1 MKFTSTLV
9 PALIAATVT
18 TVFAQNAASTTP
30 ADPARPG
37 AARAARPGADAA
49 GYQASG
55 AFRNAQGAGAG
66 ANFGAGA
73 NPARNNAAG
82 MLGGGGMGGIGG
94 VGGQTSIDRIM
105 TNEEAIVKTG
115 IDKAK
120 FDEIKKSYKEYNGKI
135 EELQKALVPQS
146 EAQAKLVAEKGSEED
161 VGAAVEALWKTRA
174 EIAKLQAFKALK
186 TNKLLTTE
194 ELAKIREVDMEI
206 IRARIPAG
214 GVNRPGAPEGAA
226 PGGFNRPNRPTAE
239 TPAPGAASGRVRGG
253 QGAGQRQGAPAANN

>member
-18 TVFAQNAASTTP
+18 TVFAQNAASTSP
-30 ADPARPG
+30 AAPARPG
-37 AARAARPGADAA
+37 AARAARPGAEAA

-55 AFRNAQGAGAG
+55 AFRNPQGAGAG

-73 NPARNNAAG
+73 NPARNNPARL
-82 MLGGGGMGGIGG
+82 LGD
-94 VGGQTSIDRIM
+94 GQTSIDRIM

-120 FDEIKKSYKEYNGKI
+120 FDEIKKSYKEYNDKI
-135 EELQKALVPQS
+135 EEFQKALAPQS
-146 EAQAKLVAEKGSEED
+146 EAQAKLVAEKGSEEE
-161 VGAAVEALWKTRA
+161 VGAAVEAFWKTRT
-174 EIAKLQAFKALK
+174 EIAKLQTFKALK
-186 TNKLLTTE
+186 ANKLLTTE

-206 IRARIPAG
+206 ILARIPAG
-214 GVNRPGAPEGAA
+214 GANRPGAPEGAA
-226 PGGFNRPNRPTAE
+226 PGGFNRPNRQPADA
-239 TPAPGAASGRVRGG
+239 PAPGAASGRVRGG